1 MGGCLYDAFLERHM
15 SGGRGVRLQ
24 KAVRLCGTAAVA
36 LLLVYKGA
44 ALGRE
49 IITSAE
55 NDYWLAQKDYEN
67 FETVSYEIEGVTFYC
82 PVSGD
87 QVGYQAFPSSPVEA
101 GIRFLGSG
109 IADGFAP
116 AQDTDTAVVG
126 GP

>member
-1 MGGCLYDAFLERHM
+1 M

-24 KAVRLCGTAAVA
+24 KAVRLCVTAALA
-36 LLLVYKGA
+36 LLRVYKGA

-87 QVGYQAFPSSPVEA
+87 QVGYQAFPSSPVKA

-116 AQDTDTAVVG
+116 VQDTDTAVVG

>member
-1 MGGCLYDAFLERHM
+1 MSNIMRFLPLTFIILPYYKHEER
-15 SGGRGVRLQ
+15 
-24 KAVRLCGTAAVA
+24 
-36 LLLVYKGA
+36 
-44 ALGRE
+44 
-49 IITSAE
+49 
-55 NDYWLAQKDYEN
+55 KDYEN

-87 QVGYQAFPSSPVEA
+87 QVGYQAFPSSPVKA

-116 AQDTDTAVVG
+116 VQDTDTAVVG